1 MGTKF
6 KIDDETLD
14 IPRGINFPVVGDGI
28 SLKHKGETKQYVVE
42 SIIHILD
49 YDISIKQGNT
59 LINLKEI

>member
-6 KIDDETLD
+6 KIGEETLD

-28 SLKHKGETKQYVVE
+28 DLKHKGETKQYVVD
-42 SIIHILD
+42 SIIHVLD

-59 LINLKEI
+59 FINLKEI